1 MFRKLY
7 NQALLTGTLVPDGP
21 LLVVQGGVAH
31 DPSAPDLAFVR
42 TVRAGRSTVYLPGSS
57 LKGAL
62 RAYAER
68 LLATYV
74 GVAAAEDPFRQEASP
89 RRQAAAAAREKGSTP
104 EVFRLSC
111 EADRLF
117 GSTEIAGR
125 LRVSDALP
133 PPAEEAAA
141 NRTEVRYGVAIDRAK
156 QSVKAGPFEQE
167 AVTQGSFALQVT
179 LENFD
184 LWMLSLLLQCLADLH
199 AGLIPLGHGKTRG
212 FGTVRLDSPKLVL
225 RWPGRAPAELRGAG
239 ACEPDEEVRHA
250 YGLSGDDRALLPAGG
265 ATAAFGLFSGYGY
278 DGWPGLEA
286 VLGALAGGPWARFLA
301 EAVPAAPATPAAAA
315 EVARGQ

>member
-21 LLVVQGGVAH
+21 LLVVQGGVPH

-42 TVRAGRSTVYLPGSS
+42 TIRGGRSTVYLPGSS
-57 LKGAL
+57 IKGAL

-68 LLATYV
+68 ILATYA
-74 GVAAAEDPFRQEASP
+74 GVAAAEDPFRTEDSP
-89 RRQAAAAAREKGSTP
+89 RRLAAAAAREAGTTP
-104 EVFRLSC
+104 AVFRLSC

-133 PPAEEAAA
+133 PAAEEAAA

-167 AVTQGSFALQVT
+167 AVTQGAFALQVT

-184 LWMLSLLLQCLADLH
+184 LWMLSLVLQCLSDLD
-199 AGLIPLGHGKTRG
+199 AGLLPLGHAKTRG
-212 FGTVRLDSPKLVL
+212 FGTVRLADPKLVL
-225 RWPGRAPAELRGAG
+225 RWPGKAPGEMRGAG
-239 ACEPDEEVRHA
+239 ACEPEEAVRRA
-250 YGLSGDDRALLPAGG
+250 YGLDGADRLPLPAGW
-265 ATAAFGLFSGYGY
+265 APAASGLFSGYGY
-278 DGWPGLEA
+278 AGRDALDD
-286 VLGALAGGPWARFLA
+286 VLAALAAGPWARFLDR
-301 EAVPAAPATPAAAA
+301 AAWPE
-315 EVARGQ
+315 EVADGA